1 MTAGVPGGTMTPIE
15 TRQKGSEMSS
25 RTSSGGTTGWAVFA
39 GMVLVIVGSI
49 NIIFGLAAIFQDD
62 VLTATGSGRA
72 IVWDLTAWGWILFLF
87 GTFQL
92 LAGFALFG
100 GAGWARWTAIVLAGL
115 NAIANVGFI
124 TVYPLWTLL
133 IVALDVIVIYQLSAG
148 WAPAGT
154 RHYTDYESREGGAT
168 AARDEMTRLRTGL

>member
-1 MTAGVPGGTMTPIE
+1 
-15 TRQKGSEMSS
+15 MSS
-25 RTSSGGTTGWAVFA
+25 RTTTGGTTGWAVFA

-49 NIIFGLAAIFQDD
+49 NIIFGLAAIFEDE
-62 VLTATGSGRA
+62 VLTATGTGRA
-72 IVWDLTAWGWILFLF
+72 IVWDLTAWGWILLLF

-154 RHYTDYESREGGAT
+154 RHYADYESRGGGGAT
-168 AARDEMTRLRTGL
+168 AARDEMTRHRTGL

>member
-1 MTAGVPGGTMTPIE
+1 M
-15 TRQKGSEMSS
+15 S
-25 RTSSGGTTGWAVFA
+25 RTSSGGTTGWALFA
-39 GMVLVIVGSI
+39 GTVLVIVGSI
-49 NIIFGLAAIFQDD
+49 NVIFGLSAIFQDE
-62 VLTATGSGRA
+62 VLTATGTGRV
-72 IVWDLTAWGWILFLF
+72 IVWDLTAWGWILLLF
-87 GTFQL
+87 GAFQL

-148 WAPAGT
+148 WRPSTSYSESYDSRGT
-154 RHYTDYESREGGAT
+154 T